1 MAHAAWTLA
10 GIVDLADDAELALVR
25 NALLASLHQQ
35 QARLFHW
42 LGMLYDP
49 TVIRRVRDVLAPT
62 LIPVATLNAE
72 QRAYALETLDM
83 LINADFKAQLL
94 ALYDDQA
101 LLPKLTKMAERA
113 PQLHLNPAARLH
125 EIITGPAAWL
135 TPWVQSTALYIA
147 PAVARTVPDALV
159 NALHE
164 AVTNATT
171 ASNLL
176 VQESAQWAAYR
187 FSILPSISE
196 TGRAAD

>member
-1 MAHAAWTLA
+1 MPSAGKVLAALDDPDASVRSHILAALYQSGYQATPPERPRFEAAIRAELAHAAWTLA
-10 GIVDLADDAELALVR
+10 GIVDLADDAELALVH
-25 NALLASLHQQ
+25 NALLASLQQQ

-135 TPWVQSTALYIA
+135 TPWVQSTAL
-147 PAVARTVPDALV
+147 
-159 NALHE
+159 
-164 AVTNATT
+164 
-171 ASNLL
+171 
-176 VQESAQWAAYR
+176 
-187 FSILPSISE
+187 
-196 TGRAAD
+196 